1 MQRFAAIHGFFV
13 TDRRVGRPKSYNTMD
28 KNLKRMATM
37 HKMQL
42 AGLELFYANGYYNT
56 SIDDILKTLG
66 MSKGAFYYHFQSKEA
81 FFVSIVQ
88 QLVFR
93 KVYSMLIEPV
103 EEAQNPLRAIE
114 ISLDDALNTAEHNEL
129 DYGFVLS
136 NFMNEFN
143 GRNETI
149 MGFLKEIC
157 KVWEVNLVTALQ
169 RGKTN
174 GFVERHADSE
184 GVAMYIISSYFG
196 VRTLMVGGNARL
208 LRYNYIQQLR
218 NYFRALSP
226 VVLA

>member
-1 MQRFAAIHGFFV
+1 
-13 TDRRVGRPKSYNTMD
+13 MD

-42 AGLELFYANGYYNT
+42 AGLELFYAKGYYNT

-66 MSKGAFYYHFQSKEA
+66 LSKGAFYYHFQSKEE
-81 FFVSIVQ
+81 FFISIVQ

-93 KVYSMLIEPV
+93 KVYSVLIEPV
-103 EEAQNPLRAIE
+103 EDQSNPLRAIE
-114 ISLDDALNTAEHNEL
+114 ICLDDALQTAEHNQM
-129 DYGFVLS
+129 DYGFVLA

-143 GRNETI
+143 GRNEKI

-169 RGKTN
+169 KGKTD
-174 GFVERHADSE
+174 GFVERHIDSE

-196 VRTLMVGGNARL
+196 VRTLMVTGNAKM

-218 NYFRALSP
+218 NYFRSLSP